1 MLEVSATVRDDLAVP
16 PRLDGFAFAAAAG
29 FFAAG
34 CFLAGQS
41 SLWELRPQMKT
52 ANETTQTETTTMQSP
67 KSHDDDPRAADA
79 AAPAP
84 ASDARILAM
93 ESSLEDGKNR
103 ARYADR
109 DCDGELVAMQNSAS
123 VIDRPHI

>member
-1 MLEVSATVRDDLAVP
+1 MYAAVYMLEVSATVRDDLAVP
-16 PRLDGFAFAAAAG
+16 PRLDGFAFAA
-29 FFAAG
+29 G

-41 SLWELRPQMKT
+41 SPWELWPQMKT
-52 ANETTQTETTTMQSP
+52 ANETTQRETTTMQSP

-84 ASDARILAM
+84 ALGARILPM

-109 DCDGELVAMQNSAS
+109 DCDGKLVAMQNSAS

>member
-1 MLEVSATVRDDLAVP
+1 MYAAVYMLEVSATVRDDLAVP

-41 SLWELRPQMKT
+41 SLWELRPQMKS

-84 ASDARILAM
+84 ASALGARILPM
-93 ESSLEDGKNR
+93 ESSLEDGTN
-103 ARYADR
+103 
-109 DCDGELVAMQNSAS
+109 
-123 VIDRPHI
+123 

>member
-1 MLEVSATVRDDLAVP
+1 
-16 PRLDGFAFAAAAG
+16 
-29 FFAAG
+29 
-34 CFLAGQS
+34 
-41 SLWELRPQMKT
+41 
-52 ANETTQTETTTMQSP
+52 MQSP

-93 ESSLEDGKNR
+93 ESSLEDGNNR